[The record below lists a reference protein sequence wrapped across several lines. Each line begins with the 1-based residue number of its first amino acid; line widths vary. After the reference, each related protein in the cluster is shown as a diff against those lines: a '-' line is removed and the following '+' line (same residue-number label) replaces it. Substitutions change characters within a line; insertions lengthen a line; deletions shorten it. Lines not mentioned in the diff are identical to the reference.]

1 MLHRWS
7 RGSRIHS
14 ARRWCCGT
22 RRASPRCWRRRHYP
36 HGQAS
41 TVHDS
46 LSTLSAAR
54 QVNAN
59 DESIRAR
66 ADPCPNEELTR
77 AKLTLW
83 LAVVM
88 ACVELVADGAV
99 LCGVSGERLSRTL
112 SEGCPL
118 VSYGCT
124 DGNRAPQ
131 LRPMLLLAG

>member
-1 MLHRWS
+1 M
-7 RGSRIHS
+7 S
-14 ARRWCCGT
+14 AR
-22 RRASPRCWRRRHYP
+22 
-36 HGQAS
+36 Q
-41 TVHDS
+41 
-46 LSTLSAAR
+46 
-54 QVNAN
+54 
-59 DESIRAR
+59 
-66 ADPCPNEELTR
+66 LTR

-124 DGNRAPQ
+124 DANRAPQ